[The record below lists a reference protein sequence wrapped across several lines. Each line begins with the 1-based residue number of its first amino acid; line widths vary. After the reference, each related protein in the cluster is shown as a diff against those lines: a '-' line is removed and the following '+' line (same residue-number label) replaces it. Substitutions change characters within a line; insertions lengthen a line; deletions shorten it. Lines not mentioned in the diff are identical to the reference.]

1 MNQAMRYFRVIS
13 LSSAFCIGF
22 SIVFCSLLAAQPLP
36 LSVVDEPL
44 PPIEVGVEFHVFL
57 QATGG
62 APPYLWSVAS
72 GDLPEGISLSPQ
84 GLLSGS
90 SSKAGAF
97 SVTLQVQDSN
107 RPPHSINKIIKGAVV
122 SSLLLE
128 WQQAPKVNDNRID
141 GSLQVS
147 NSSTESFDLTVI
159 VVAVAQDGRATAIGY
174 QHFPLKPG
182 SKNIQ
187 IPFGNTLPYGAYFIH
202 ADAIAEIPKRN
213 SILRR
218 RLQTPTALAVQQGP

>member
-1 MNQAMRYFRVIS
+1 MIRRAALLIF
-13 LSSAFCIGF
+13 LSGAFGIAFCSLF
-22 SIVFCSLLAAQPLP
+22 ASLLAAQPLP
-36 LSVVDEPL
+36 LSIVEEPI
-44 PPIEVGVEFHVFL
+44 PPIEVGVEFHIFL

-62 APPYLWSVAS
+62 APPYLWRVAS

-90 SSKAGAF
+90 SAKALTF

-107 RPPHSINKIIKGAVV
+107 RPPRLINKVIKGTVV

-128 WQQAPKVNDNRID
+128 WQQPPKVNDNRID

-159 VVAVAQDGRATAIGY
+159 IVAVAQDGRATAIGY

-187 IPFGNTLPYGAYFIH
+187 IPFGNTLPYGAYVVH